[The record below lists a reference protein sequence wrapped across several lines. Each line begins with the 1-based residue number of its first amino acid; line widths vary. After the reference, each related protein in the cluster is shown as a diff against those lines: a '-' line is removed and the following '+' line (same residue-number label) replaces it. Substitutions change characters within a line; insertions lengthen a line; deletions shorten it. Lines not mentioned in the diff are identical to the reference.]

1 MIQVPVSH
9 PQASCTCG
17 CDAHLTSQDIPG
29 ISMPSLS
36 ADCWCPQGYLGPE
49 VGGWIQSPWSSACCG
64 PLATN
69 QLCTWKRQLQ
79 SLVHPP
85 LKDIEE
91 QTASLRVK
99 SPLDVPLLLLLR
111 EGVSYVLHSHTVIK
125 QII

>member
-1 MIQVPVSH
+1 MIWVPISH
-9 PQASCTCG
+9 PQASYTCG

-29 ISMPSLS
+29 ILTPSLS
-36 ADCWCPQGYLGPE
+36 ADCWCPQGT
-49 VGGWIQSPWSSACCG
+49 
-64 PLATN
+64 LATH
-69 QLCTWKRQLQ
+69 QLRTWKRQWQ
-79 SLVHPP
+79 SLVHPL

-111 EGVSYVLHSHTVIK
+111 VGVSYMLHSHTMIK